1 MLPTC
6 LKRFI
11 NGREDRPGSFISLSL
26 SLSLQVAWYSK
37 SISPGFFFQRARG
50 DSCGIDTM
58 SRYLQGG
65 TFAGMM
71 HCGCLAL
78 VASDFRTRTQRGK
91 LASLSLITFSILLLL
106 LLALVEFSPRKFCNS
121 CRLCSMSLPT
131 SFLPPRVFARLVRRK
146 GEETCCAG
154 EEYDEIASTVK
165 LFRCPQPILFSFSL
179 YSFDRPNNQRSRS
192 DIHSYFLLPLVGE
205 AFDPPSFCIE
215 KFRGEVSRG
224 KSISSLSLPYYY
236 I

>member
-26 SLSLQVAWYSK
+26 SLFKLLGIPSQYRLV
-37 SISPGFFFQRARG
+37 FFFTSERG
-50 DSCGIDTM
+50 FLWN
-58 SRYLQGG
+58 RYDVEI
-65 TFAGMM
+65 FAGR
-71 HCGCLAL
+71 HICRDDAL
-78 VASDFRTRTQRGK
+78 RMPFEADFRTRTQRGK

-179 YSFDRPNNQRSRS
+179 YSFDRPNNQKSRS
-192 DIHSYFLLPLVGE
+192 NIHSYFLLPLVGE
-205 AFDPPSFCIE
+205 AFDPPSFYIE

-224 KSISSLSLPYYY
+224 KSI
-236 I
+236 

>member
-131 SFLPPRVFARLVRRK
+131 SRSKKRRGDLLRGRGVRRDCIH
-146 GEETCCAG
+146 GE
-154 EEYDEIASTVK
+154 IVSMSTAYPLLIFAL
-165 LFRCPQPILFSFSL
+165 LFR
-179 YSFDRPNNQRSRS
+179 
-192 DIHSYFLLPLVGE
+192 
-205 AFDPPSFCIE
+205 
-215 KFRGEVSRG
+215 
-224 KSISSLSLPYYY
+224 SSE
-236 I
+236 

>member
-26 SLSLQVAWYSK
+26 SLFKLLGIPSQYRLV
-37 SISPGFFFQRARG
+37 FFFSEREGIPVESIRCRDICRA
-50 DSCGIDTM
+50 D
-58 SRYLQGG
+58 
-65 TFAGMM
+65 
-71 HCGCLAL
+71 AL
-78 VASDFRTRTQRGK
+78 RMPFEADFRTRTQRGK

-121 CRLCSMSLPT
+121 CRLCSMSLST

-192 DIHSYFLLPLVGE
+192 NIHSYFLLPLV
-205 AFDPPSFCIE
+205 
-215 KFRGEVSRG
+215 
-224 KSISSLSLPYYY
+224 
-236 I
+236 

>member
-37 SISPGFFFQRARG
+37 SISPGFFFFTSERG
-50 DSCGIDTM
+50 FLWN
-58 SRYLQGG
+58 RYDVEI
-65 TFAGMM
+65 FAGR
-71 HCGCLAL
+71 HICRDDAL
-78 VASDFRTRTQRGK
+78 RMPFEADFRTRTQRGK

-192 DIHSYFLLPLVGE
+192 NIHSYFLLPLV
-205 AFDPPSFCIE
+205 
-215 KFRGEVSRG
+215 
-224 KSISSLSLPYYY
+224 
-236 I
+236 